1 MEMGYY
7 VHDTNIVA
15 FRCFRATYG
24 SDTCADVWLINAT
37 GKRKFHSIEDQ
48 WFLSIW
54 GFTYSSLFFQPH
66 SSSKK
71 FLNAH
76 WIYATETGKFNFSCT
91 RRHTWS
97 RTPALSMDVDLHAPG
112 CSRFTNEPTRGRSH
126 SPVPSVTVV
135 LPIDQTCV
143 FTRRHTCEDPVD
155 PSSSLPSGIGFS
167 NQGSYPVIKIGWGY
181 QVKGNDAFF
190 VVLGLLKGQAH
201 LQMAE

>member
-24 SDTCADVWLINAT
+24 SNTRADVWLINAT

-48 WFLSIW
+48 WFLSIQ
-54 GFTYSSLFFQPH
+54 GFTYSLFLQPH

-76 WIYATETGKFNFSCT
+76 WIYATETGKFNFSYT

-97 RTPALSMDVDLHAPG
+97 RTPDLSVDVDLHASG
-112 CSRFTNEPTRGRSH
+112 CCRFTNEPTLGRSH

-135 LPIDQTCV
+135 SPIDQTCV
-143 FTRRHTCEDPVD
+143 STRRNTNEVPVD
-155 PSSSLPSGIGFS
+155 PSSSLSSGLGFI
-167 NQGSYPVIKIGWGY
+167 NQGS
-181 QVKGNDAFF
+181 
-190 VVLGLLKGQAH
+190 
-201 LQMAE
+201 